1 MRVVAILFVWLITA
15 TLLAGCTQSTT
26 GEIDARYCA
35 HKYDTVDDVELVND
49 SFFDKCAKIDLV
61 LKLNDEEVINGT
73 SFVGLDVSKTDI
85 IIIQIN
91 QTASIVMEFDIQTNS
106 NFNIISLNQS
116 EYVKYIAE
124 EEYQDIDNLS
134 GACLNNC
141 SYEAELFADYYYLM
155 LKLDE

>member
-1 MRVVAILFVWLITA
+1 
-15 TLLAGCTQSTT
+15 
-26 GEIDARYCA
+26 
-35 HKYDTVDDVELVND
+35 
-49 SFFDKCAKIDLV
+49 
-61 LKLNDEEVINGT
+61 
-73 SFVGLDVSKTDI
+73 
-85 IIIQIN
+85 
-91 QTASIVMEFDIQTNS
+91 MEFDIQTNS